1 LVEPEFEV
9 THLILV
15 LGGIILLTILVG
27 AGLKR
32 IGVPSL
38 IGFMILGFL
47 LRVADSHWAFLSEEA
62 IGIFDFLA
70 TVGII
75 FLLFRVGLESNLPG
89 LKRQLKPASVI
100 WLGNILFSGILGYVM
115 SYFVLGL
122 DLIPSLFVAIA
133 LTATSVAISVA
144 VWQEAKAINS
154 PTGELL
160 VDVAEMD
167 DISAMVL
174 MALLFTTAPMLR
186 EGLDSTVVGVLFET
200 LGWLS
205 FKLVGFGVFCALF
218 SRYLEHPITHLF
230 RRIGKTPAK
239 LLMIAGFGLIIAA
252 LAEFLG
258 LSVAIGA
265 FFAGLIFSRDPET
278 VKLDTPFGTL
288 YGFFTPF
295 FFIGIGLNIDPGTLT
310 TGLGI
315 GGALLVV
322 AIIGKLVGTGGP
334 ATLTTAW
341 PGSLLL
347 SISMVPRAEIALV
360 IMQRGLNLGEWA
372 VPGDVFSGMVV
383 VVAVTA
389 VISPMILRVLLKRW
403 PQASGEP

>member
-1 LVEPEFEV
+1 
-9 THLILV
+9 
-15 LGGIILLTILVG
+15 
-27 AGLKR
+27 
-32 IGVPSL
+32 
-38 IGFMILGFL
+38 
-47 LRVADSHWAFLSEEA
+47 
-62 IGIFDFLA
+62 
-70 TVGII
+70 
-75 FLLFRVGLESNLPG
+75 
-89 LKRQLKPASVI
+89 
-100 WLGNILFSGILGYVM
+100 
-115 SYFVLGL
+115 
-122 DLIPSLFVAIA
+122 
-133 LTATSVAISVA
+133 
-144 VWQEAKAINS
+144 
-154 PTGELL
+154 
-160 VDVAEMD
+160 
-167 DISAMVL
+167 
-174 MALLFTTAPMLR
+174 
-186 EGLDSTVVGVLFET
+186 
-200 LGWLS
+200 
-205 FKLVGFGVFCALF
+205 
-218 SRYLEHPITHLF
+218 
-230 RRIGKTPAK
+230 
-239 LLMIAGFGLIIAA
+239 MIAGFGLIIAA
-252 LAEFLG
+252 LAELLG

>member
-1 LVEPEFEV
+1 MVEPEFEV
-9 THLILV
+9 THLILI
-15 LGGIILLTILVG
+15 LGGIILLTILIG
-27 AGLKR
+27 SGLKR

-47 LRVADSHWAFLSEEA
+47 LRVADSHWTFLSEEA

-144 VWQEAKAINS
+144 VWQEAKAIKS

-186 EGLDSTVVGVLFET
+186 EGLDSTVIGVLFET

-218 SRYLEHPITHLF
+218 SRYLEHPITHFF
-230 RRIGKTPAK
+230 RRIGETPAK

-252 LAEFLG
+252 LAELLG

-310 TGLGI
+310 MGLGI

-334 ATLTTAW
+334 ATLTTRW

>member
-1 LVEPEFEV
+1 MVEPEFEV

-27 AGLKR
+27 SGLKR

-174 MALLFTTAPMLR
+174 MALLFATAPMLR

-230 RRIGKTPAK
+230 RRIGETPAK

-252 LAEFLG
+252 LAELLG

-334 ATLTTAW
+334 AMLTTGC

>member
-1 LVEPEFEV
+1 MVEPEFAV
-9 THLILV
+9 PHIILV
-15 LGGIILLTILVG
+15 LGGVILLTILVG
-27 AGLKR
+27 SGLKR

-38 IGFMILGFL
+38 IGFMILGLL
-47 LRVADSHWAFLSEEA
+47 LRVTDSHWAFLSEEA
-62 IGIFDFLA
+62 IRIFDFLA

-89 LKRQLKPASVI
+89 LKRQLKPASII
-100 WLGNILFSGILGYVM
+100 WAGNILFSGILGYVM
-115 SYFVLGL
+115 SYFALGL
-122 DLIPSLFVAIA
+122 ELIPSLFVAIA

-144 VWQEAKAINS
+144 VWQEAKATNS

-167 DISAMVL
+167 DISGMVF
-174 MALLFTTAPMLR
+174 MALLFAIAPMLR
-186 EGLDSTVVGVLFET
+186 GGLDSTVVGILFET

-205 FKLVGFGVFCALF
+205 FKLVGFGVFCVIF
-218 SRYLEHPITHLF
+218 SRYLEHPITHFF
-230 RRIGKTPAK
+230 RRIGETPAK

-252 LAEFLG
+252 LAELLG
-258 LSVAIGA
+258 FSVAIGA

-278 VKLDTPFGTL
+278 VKLDTPLGIL
-288 YGFFTPF
+288 YDFFTPF

-315 GGALLVV
+315 GGALLAV

-334 ATLTTAW
+334 ARLTTGRT
-341 PGSLLL
+341 GSLLL

-372 VPGDVFSGMVV
+372 VPGQVFSGMVV

-389 VISPMILRVLLKRW
+389 LISPIILRSLLKRW
-403 PQASGEP
+403 PQSGGET

>member
-1 LVEPEFEV
+1 MVEPEFEV

-27 AGLKR
+27 SGLKR

-47 LRVADSHWAFLSEEA
+47 LRVADSHWTFLSEEA

-144 VWQEAKAINS
+144 VWQEAKAIKS

-174 MALLFTTAPMLR
+174 MALLFATAPMLR

-218 SRYLEHPITHLF
+218 SRYLEHPITHF
-230 RRIGKTPAK
+230 FSRIGETPAK
-239 LLMIAGFGLIIAA
+239 LLMIAGLGLIIAG
-252 LAEFLG
+252 LAELLG

-310 TGLGI
+310 MGLGI

-322 AIIGKLVGTGGP
+322 AIIGKLVGAGGP
-334 ATLTTAW
+334 AMLTTEC

-360 IMQRGLNLGEWA
+360 I
-372 VPGDVFSGMVV
+372 
-383 VVAVTA
+383 
-389 VISPMILRVLLKRW
+389 
-403 PQASGEP
+403 

>member
-1 LVEPEFEV
+1 MVEPEFEV

-47 LRVADSHWAFLSEEA
+47 LRVADSHWTFLSEEA

-160 VDVAEMD
+160 IDVAEMD

-230 RRIGKTPAK
+230 RRIGETPAK

>member
-1 LVEPEFEV
+1 MVEPEFEV

-47 LRVADSHWAFLSEEA
+47 LRVADSHWTFLSEEA

-230 RRIGKTPAK
+230 RRIGETPAK

>member
-1 LVEPEFEV
+1 M
-9 THLILV
+9 V
-15 LGGIILLTILVG
+15 LGGVILLTILVG
-27 AGLKR
+27 SGLKR
-32 IGVPSL
+32 VGVPSL
-38 IGFMILGFL
+38 IGFMILGLL
-47 LRVADSHWAFLSEEA
+47 LRVTDSHWAFLSEEA
-62 IGIFDFLA
+62 IRIFDFLA

-89 LKRQLKPASVI
+89 LKRQLKPASII
-100 WLGNILFSGILGYVM
+100 WAGNILFSGILGYVM
-115 SYFVLGL
+115 SYFALGL
-122 DLIPSLFVAIA
+122 ELIPSLFVAIA

-144 VWQEAKAINS
+144 VWQEAKATNS

-167 DISAMVL
+167 DISGMVF
-174 MALLFTTAPMLR
+174 MALLFAIAPMLR

-205 FKLVGFGVFCALF
+205 FKLMGFGVFCVIF
-218 SRYLEHPITHLF
+218 SRYLEHPITHFF
-230 RRIGKTPAK
+230 RRIGETPAK

-252 LAEFLG
+252 LAELLG
-258 LSVAIGA
+258 FSVAIGA

-278 VKLDTPFGTL
+278 VKLDTPLGIL
-288 YGFFTPF
+288 YDFFTPF
-295 FFIGIGLNIDPGTLT
+295 FFIGIGLNIDPGTLI
-310 TGLGI
+310 TGIGI
-315 GGALLVV
+315 GGALLAV

-334 ATLTTAW
+334 ARLTTGRT
-341 PGSLLL
+341 GSLLL

-372 VPGDVFSGMVV
+372 VPGQVFSGMVV

-389 VISPMILRVLLKRW
+389 LISPIILRVLLKRW
-403 PQASGEP
+403 PQSAGET

>member
-1 LVEPEFEV
+1 MVEPEFAV
-9 THLILV
+9 PHIIMV
-15 LGGIILLTILVG
+15 LGGVILLTILVG
-27 AGLKR
+27 SGLKR
-32 IGVPSL
+32 VGVPSL
-38 IGFMILGFL
+38 IGFMILGLL
-47 LRVADSHWAFLSEEA
+47 LRVTDSHWAFLSEEA
-62 IGIFDFLA
+62 IRIFDFLA

-89 LKRQLKPASVI
+89 LKRQLKPASII
-100 WLGNILFSGILGYVM
+100 WAGNILFSGILGYVM
-115 SYFVLGL
+115 SYFALGL
-122 DLIPSLFVAIA
+122 ELIPSLFVAIA

-144 VWQEAKAINS
+144 VWQEAKATNS

-167 DISAMVL
+167 DISGMVF
-174 MALLFTTAPMLR
+174 MALLFAIAPMLR

-205 FKLVGFGVFCALF
+205 FKLMGFGVFCVIF
-218 SRYLEHPITHLF
+218 SRYLEHPITHFF
-230 RRIGKTPAK
+230 RRIGETPAK

-252 LAEFLG
+252 LAELLG
-258 LSVAIGA
+258 FSVAIGA

-278 VKLDTPFGTL
+278 VKLDTPLGIL
-288 YGFFTPF
+288 YDFFTPF
-295 FFIGIGLNIDPGTLT
+295 FFIGIGLNIDPGTLI
-310 TGLGI
+310 TGIGI
-315 GGALLVV
+315 GGALLAV

-334 ATLTTAW
+334 ARLTTGRT
-341 PGSLLL
+341 GSLLL

-372 VPGDVFSGMVV
+372 VPGQVFSGMVV

-389 VISPMILRVLLKRW
+389 LISPIILRVLLKRW
-403 PQASGEP
+403 PQSAGET

>member
-1 LVEPEFEV
+1 MVEPEFEV

-47 LRVADSHWAFLSEEA
+47 LRVADSHWTFLSEEA

-160 VDVAEMD
+160 IDVAEMD

-230 RRIGKTPAK
+230 RRIGETPAK

-252 LAEFLG
+252 LAELLG

>member
-1 LVEPEFEV
+1 MVEPEFEV

-27 AGLKR
+27 SGLKR

-230 RRIGKTPAK
+230 RRIGETPAK

-252 LAEFLG
+252 LAELLG

-278 VKLDTPFGTL
+278 VKLDTPFGAL

>member
-1 LVEPEFEV
+1 LVEPEFAV
-9 THLILV
+9 PHIIMV
-15 LGGIILLTILVG
+15 LGGVILLTILVG
-27 AGLKR
+27 SGLKR
-32 IGVPSL
+32 VGVPSL
-38 IGFMILGFL
+38 IGFMILGLL
-47 LRVADSHWAFLSEEA
+47 LRVTDSHWAFLSEEA
-62 IGIFDFLA
+62 IRIFDFLA

-89 LKRQLKPASVI
+89 LKRQLKPASII
-100 WLGNILFSGILGYVM
+100 WAGNILFSGILGYVM
-115 SYFVLGL
+115 SYFALGL
-122 DLIPSLFVAIA
+122 ELIPSLFVAIA

-144 VWQEAKAINS
+144 VWQEAKATNS

-167 DISAMVL
+167 DISGMVF
-174 MALLFTTAPMLR
+174 MALLFAIAPMLR

-205 FKLVGFGVFCALF
+205 FKLMGFGVFCVIF
-218 SRYLEHPITHLF
+218 SRYLEHPITHFF
-230 RRIGKTPAK
+230 RRIGETPAK

-252 LAEFLG
+252 LAELLG
-258 LSVAIGA
+258 FSVAIGA

-278 VKLDTPFGTL
+278 VKLDTPLGIL
-288 YGFFTPF
+288 YDFFTPF
-295 FFIGIGLNIDPGTLT
+295 FFIGIGLNIDPGTLI
-310 TGLGI
+310 TGIGI
-315 GGALLVV
+315 GGALLAV

-334 ATLTTAW
+334 ARLTTGRT
-341 PGSLLL
+341 GSLLL

-372 VPGDVFSGMVV
+372 VPGQVFSGMVV

-389 VISPMILRVLLKRW
+389 LISPIILRVLLKRW
-403 PQASGEP
+403 PQSAGET

>member
-1 LVEPEFEV
+1 MIEPEFEV
-9 THLILV
+9 THLILI

-27 AGLKR
+27 SGLKR

-47 LRVADSHWAFLSEEA
+47 LRVADSHWTFLSEEA

-174 MALLFTTAPMLR
+174 MALLFATAPMLR

-230 RRIGKTPAK
+230 RRIGETPAK

-403 PQASGEP
+403 PQASGET

>member
-47 LRVADSHWAFLSEEA
+47 LRVADSHWTFLSEEA

-186 EGLDSTVVGVLFET
+186 EGLDSTVIGVLFET

-230 RRIGKTPAK
+230 RRIGETPAK

-403 PQASGEP
+403 PQASEET